1 MTNLMAH
8 TDTKRASE
16 ASVMAVVEPD
26 FTDTWHPISHAKV
39 ITALDNS
46 IGKMGI
52 ETRQREYS
60 MSADGLKMFGV
71 WDLDTGDDDG
81 CYSLGV
87 RNGMDKS
94 MAVGMTAGNKVFV
107 CDNMCFSGDYIAFR
121 KHTSGLNMDELI
133 WMADKALEITM
144 KKMAD
149 FTSWHRGL
157 KDLAITQDEMKCL
170 TFDMMKKGVFAPS
183 KFKEF
188 GDCVREEYELSKEC
202 NLYTIHGGATRLMRP
217 WSLLRVGDASRK
229 LNGVC
234 EDFIS
239 AKAA

>member
-1 MTNLMAH
+1 MTNLLAH
-8 TDTKRASE
+8 KDTNHVSE
-16 ASVMAVVEPD
+16 AAVMSVIEPA
-26 FTDTWHPISHAKV
+26 FTDSWHPISHAKV
-39 ITALDNS
+39 INALDSS
-46 IGKMGI
+46 ITKMGI
-52 ETRQREYS
+52 ETRKRDYS

-94 MAVGMTAGNKVFV
+94 MAVGVTAGNRVFV

-121 KHTSGLNMDELI
+121 KHTSGLDFDELV
-133 WMADKALEITM
+133 WMADKALEVTM

-149 FTSWHRGL
+149 FTAWHRSL
-157 KDLAITQDEMKCL
+157 KETPITGDEMKVL

-188 GDCVREEYELSKEC
+188 GECVREEYEHSKEC
-202 NLYTIHGGATRLMRP
+202 NVYTLHGGATRLMRP
-217 WSLLRVGDASRK
+217 WNLLRIGDASRK

-234 EDFIS
+234 EDFV
-239 AKAA
+239 AKKAA